1 MLLVFPATS
10 NIFLT
15 VLIFLTINLLQA
27 VPAFTESSQGM
38 SSFQNQSLRALS
50 PSIYK
55 PGFGREEIDLFLLRR
70 VSKKLWPSPALRH
83 SMAMIQTREGE
94 PHCGTQC
101 GSRLHCITSANIRLA
116 QFKVRDRK
124 STLCQCKTC
133 KHTWS
138 KPGNVPICS
147 E

>member
-27 VPAFTESSQGM
+27 LPAFTESSQGM
-38 SSFQNQSLRALS
+38 SSFQNQSLRSLS

-55 PGFGREEIDLFLLRR
+55 PGFGKEEIDLFLLRR
-70 VSKKLWPSPALRH
+70 VSKKWWSFPALRRY
-83 SMAMIQTREGE
+83 MAMIQTREGE
-94 PHCGTQC
+94 PHCGTHC
-101 GSRLHCITSANIRLA
+101 GARLHCITFADIPLA

-124 STLCQCKTC
+124 STLRQCNNLQTYMVKGRE
-133 KHTWS
+133 S
-138 KPGNVPICS
+138 AYL
-147 E
+147 